1 MRIYKSVSELT
12 GRTPLMELKNI
23 EDEHRLCARVLD
35 VTERVKDRERAEY
48 QANNDYLTGLYNR
61 LRFERDIKAELDGIS
76 DNKKGALIY
85 LDLDDFKQINDTLGH
100 QYGDV
105 LLQNIAT
112 ALMQIEPISDSCYRL
127 GGDEFVIIIKP
138 EYYAEMQ
145 DIKIGRAHV

>member
-1 MRIYKSVSELT
+1 M
-12 GRTPLMELKNI
+12 
-23 EDEHRLCARVLD
+23 
-35 VTERVKDRERAEY
+35 
-48 QANNDYLTGLYNR
+48 YNR

-145 DIKIGRAHV
+145 DITGRIREIFEHKWDLMGTG